1 MARGNPPQPARL
13 DAPDGALPAT
23 PSALVA
29 PLVAG
34 HVTGLRHATKWRNR
48 ARPDAVPDSALRC
61 NNKTHRYSPAQ
72 GPEDSTSSAAAAS
85 TGTLVSGLSDK
96 AAKPRASEDMLG
108 FSMNTQG
115 LPLRLQ
121 WFFTRQ

>member
-1 MARGNPPQPARL
+1 MSSLPELFERSGRQAAKRVLRHHLGASTARASRCKRDHQHEARS
-13 DAPDGALPAT
+13 DAAPDP
-23 PSALVA
+23 
-29 PLVAG
+29 
-34 HVTGLRHATKWRNR
+34 
-48 ARPDAVPDSALRC
+48 ALRC
-61 NNKTHRYSPAQ
+61 NDKAPRYSPAQ
-72 GPEDSTSSAAAAS
+72 GLKATTSSAAAAS